1 MKGQQCLYSLWRWRI
16 DRPIKGIFRHIVFND
31 ARCRRVVRSRVPA
44 HAEEVEFGP
53 KQALRIATP
62 GPQSQRRSSI
72 SVRDDKSACSDRQHA
87 INFDVGTVG
96 GYRCD
101 HDARPL
107 RVTPR
112 RTRAEHIKSASAP
125 RSGHLADMP
134 GRPLGAKSGP
144 SRGPGRDFVSHVP
157 QTRQVT

>member
-1 MKGQQCLYSLWRWRI
+1 MKGQQCLCSLWRWRI
-16 DRPIKGIFRHIVFND
+16 NRPIKGIFRHIVFND

-53 KQALRIATP
+53 KHALRIATP

-96 GYRCD
+96 GYHCD

-107 RVTPR
+107 RVTP
-112 RTRAEHIKSASAP
+112 EELGLSISSLLQP
-125 RSGHLADMP
+125 QGSGRVADMP
-134 GRPLGAKSGP
+134 GRPLGANSGH
-144 SRGPGRDFVSHVP
+144 SRGPQCLRVRHLFPGCVR
-157 QTRQVT
+157 